1 MVVAAALPATVGLG
15 LRHLETRS
23 LVAMG
28 QDSPGLSAL
37 AKKLRLA
44 PDHRVAV
51 LNAPP
56 GYLEQ
61 LKPART
67 NAPPGYLEKLRP
79 APADLF
85 TAVRE
90 STVYDVVQLFVN
102 DAEELRSLGA
112 AAIKA
117 VKPGGLL
124 WIAYPKGGVSKGTTD
139 LPATPWWTKRD
150 VLGEFTGE
158 TGYKPVAFV
167 KIDETWTALRFKKA

>member
-1 MVVAAALPATVGLG
+1 MVVAAALPATVALD

-23 LVAMG
+23 LSAMG
-28 QDSPGLSAL
+28 PDSPGLSAL

-44 PDHRVAV
+44 FEHHVAV
-51 LNAPP
+51 INAPA
-56 GYLEQ
+56 GYLDR
-61 LKPART
+61 L
-67 NAPPGYLEKLRP
+67 NP

-85 TAVRE
+85 TVLNE
-90 STVYDVVQLFVN
+90 STLYDVVQLFVRN
-102 DAEELRSLGA
+102 AEELRALGA
-112 AAIKA
+112 PAIKA

-124 WIAYPKGGVSKGTTD
+124 WICYPKGGVTSGATD

-158 TGYKPVAFV
+158 IGYKPVAFV

>member
-1 MVVAAALPATVGLG
+1 

-23 LVAMG
+23 LLAMG

-44 PDHRVAV
+44 PEHRVAV

-56 GYLEQ
+56 GYLE
-61 LKPART
+61 
-67 NAPPGYLEKLRP
+67 KLRP
-79 APADLF
+79 AADLF
-85 TAVRE
+85 TALRE
-90 STVYDVVQLFVN
+90 STLYDVVQLFVN

-117 VKPGGLL
+117 VKRGGLL
-124 WIAYPKGGVSKGTTD
+124 WIAYPKGGVSKGATD